1 MSSEHY
7 RRLIAL
13 MPEPPT
19 DVGEV
24 TAVTAG
30 GCIIALLDGSVTNAK
45 GSASIGDWVYVKDKV
60 IQGQAPDLLTT
71 EIEV

>member
-30 GCIIALLDGSVTNAK
+30 GCTVQLLDGSTASVK
-45 GSASIGDWVYVKDKV
+45 GSASIGDWVYVKDGV
-60 IQGQAPDLLTT
+60 IQGPAPVLSSV
-71 EIEV
+71 EILV